1 MDISTSAYQLLAVA
15 VAPGIAIMLYI
26 YFKDRYN
33 REPILS
39 LLICFLLGVLSSLP
53 AVYIEMFGNGVL
65 NSTMEVGFFRTVIM
79 AFGVVALTEEFCKY
93 FMLRNYAYNT
103 RAFDEPF
110 DGIVYSVMVSMGFAT
125 IENIG
130 YVFQHGISVGFTR
143 MFLSVPAH
151 ASFAVL
157 MGYFVGM
164 AKFVPE
170 RAYMLRTT
178 GIFWAVI
185 FHGVYDCCLFLSENG
200 QLSEYISG
208 GMLVIAAFVSYFY
221 GIRLSLRA
229 INKQQLL
236 SKELHEQ

>member
-1 MDISTSAYQLLAVA
+1 MSLTTSTYHLTAVA
-15 VAPGIAIMLYI
+15 IAPGIAIMLYI

-33 REPILS
+33 REPVLN
-39 LLICFLLGVLSSLP
+39 LLISFLLGVLSSLP
-53 AVYIEMFGNGVL
+53 AVYIEIFGNGVL
-65 NSTMEVGFFRTVIM
+65 NSTMEVSFIRTVVM

-130 YVFQHGISVGFTR
+130 YVFQHGISVGFSR

-157 MGYFVGM
+157 MGYYVGL
-164 AKFVPE
+164 AKFIPE
-170 RAYMLRTT
+170 RAFILRTT
-178 GIFWAVI
+178 GIFWAVV
-185 FHGVYDCCLFLSENG
+185 FHGMYDCCLFLSENG
-200 QLSEYISG
+200 QLSQYLSG
-208 GMLVIAAFVSYFY
+208 GMLVLAAFLSYFY

-229 INKQQLL
+229 INGHQLL
-236 SKELHEQ
+236 SKKQHEQ